1 MKTLEEK
8 KLLVKMMRLFGQPV
22 DLALLESIKREEELS
37 KAFFKEQIQQPKIEV
52 QMAVEPI
59 VQPVIESPVKI
70 LKTDSNPRLT
80 KALESL
86 SKEDLIDVIEEMTT
100 DIDIMELYELEEESL
115 IYMIREL
122 SKSKNEPIV
131 DVPKIVEAVAE
142 EEDKSVLLQKEFE
155 NLQKKLDMLQK
166 RFNNSIAT
174 GGGGGAVRM
183 SDLDDLIAKRDII
196 PDLDEVFSLGSPD
209 RKFKNLFLS
218 GNTITLGGTTI
229 SADTSGGGLII
240 GQTSEESNTPP
251 VTISTES
258 FRTAAAPIDENENA
272 VKQSYTVST
281 NKNATS
287 TGPIKLNR
295 SVVFKIPKTSKWKIL
310 A

>member
-1 MKTLEEK
+1 
-8 KLLVKMMRLFGQPV
+8 MMRLFGQPV
-22 DLALLESIKREEELS
+22 DQALLESIKREEELS

-59 VQPVIESPVKI
+59 VQPVIESPIKI

-80 KALESL
+80 KALENL
-86 SKEDLIDVIEEMTT
+86 TKEDLIDVIEEMTT

-122 SKSKNEPIV
+122 SKSKKEPVV

-196 PDLDEVFSLGSPD
+196 PDLDEVFNLGSPD
-209 RKFKNLFLS
+209 RRFKDLFLS
-218 GNTITLGGTTI
+218 GNTIVLGETTI

-240 GQTSEESNTPP
+240 GQSDPESNIAP

-272 VKQSYTVST
+272 VHQSYTVST

>member
-1 MKTLEEK
+1 
-8 KLLVKMMRLFGQPV
+8 
-22 DLALLESIKREEELS
+22 
-37 KAFFKEQIQQPKIEV
+37 
-52 QMAVEPI
+52 
-59 VQPVIESPVKI
+59 
-70 LKTDSNPRLT
+70 
-80 KALESL
+80 
-86 SKEDLIDVIEEMTT
+86 
-100 DIDIMELYELEEESL
+100 
-115 IYMIREL
+115 
-122 SKSKNEPIV
+122 
-131 DVPKIVEAVAE
+131 
-142 EEDKSVLLQKEFE
+142 
-155 NLQKKLDMLQK
+155 MLQK

-209 RKFKNLFLS
+209 RRFKDLFLS
-218 GNTITLGGTTI
+218 GNTITLGNTTI
-229 SADTSGGGLII
+229 GASADGGGLVI
-240 GQTSEESNTPP
+240 GDTIVGSNVAP

>member
-22 DLALLESIKREEELS
+22 DQALLESIKREEELS

-59 VQPVIESPVKI
+59 VQPVIESPIKI

-80 KALESL
+80 KALENL
-86 SKEDLIDVIEEMTT
+86 TKEDLIDVIEEMTT

-122 SKSKNEPIV
+122 SKSKSEPVV

-218 GNTITLGGTTI
+218 GNTITLGVTTI

-240 GQTSEESNTPP
+240 GQSDPESNIAP

-272 VKQSYTVST
+272 VHQSYTVST

-287 TGPIKLNR
+287 TGPIKLNK
-295 SVVFKIPKTSKWKIL
+295 SVVFKVPKTSKWKIL